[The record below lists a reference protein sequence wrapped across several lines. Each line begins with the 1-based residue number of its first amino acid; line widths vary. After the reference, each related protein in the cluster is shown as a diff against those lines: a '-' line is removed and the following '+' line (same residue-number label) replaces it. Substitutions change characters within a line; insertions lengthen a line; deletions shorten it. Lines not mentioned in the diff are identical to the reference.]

1 MLRIING
8 EVYDPTNGINGEVRD
23 ICVADGKIVA
33 QVEPDSQ
40 VIDARWHDRDARRR

>member
-8 EVYDPTNGINGEVRD
+8 TVYDPANGIAGEVRD

-33 QVEPDSQ
+33 TG
-40 VIDARWHDRDARRR
+40 